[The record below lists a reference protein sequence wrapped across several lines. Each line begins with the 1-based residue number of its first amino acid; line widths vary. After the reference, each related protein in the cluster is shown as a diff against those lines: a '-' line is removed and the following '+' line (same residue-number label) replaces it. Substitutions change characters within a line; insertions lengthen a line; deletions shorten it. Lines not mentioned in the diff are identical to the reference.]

1 VVGDQRVGEAGISRI
16 YACYWTIRP
25 VLLSCGPRQQFSVDL
40 DPEER
45 MLVLQAV
52 PQPGRDMFKLLRAR
66 IRAANTWDWGNKSRT
81 RLKHKARPK
90 GGYIK
95 IANADGILVAHLH
108 PTTPDDLFYLAEKFT
123 GRLVAWFQPD
133 LAAINVQF
141 VADLPQRRTKKRR

>member
-1 VVGDQRVGEAGISRI
+1 
-16 YACYWTIRP
+16 
-25 VLLSCGPRQQFSVDL
+25 
-40 DPEER
+40 

-52 PQPGRDMFKLLRAR
+52 PQPGRDMFKLLRSR
-66 IRAANTWDWGNKSRT
+66 IRGANTWVWGNKTRT

-95 IANADGILVAHLH
+95 IANADGILVAHVH
-108 PTTPDDLFYLAEKFT
+108 PTTPGDLFYLAEKFT

-141 VADLPQRRTKKRR
+141 VADPPARKKRRR